1 MADAGFTPF
10 GSNLD
15 ARPSPQFVGHG
26 EDTPA
31 PANPHAAPAPVT
43 PAEAVDLPKEI
54 RKILQGQL
62 AETALDS
69 AVSAIEAAVNNAPTR
84 VALPEIKLNTGDD
97 QQPLQT
103 PPTIEFVREGDTVK
117 SVQVRCACGQSIHLD
132 CIY

>member
-10 GSNLD
+10 GSGLD

-31 PANPHAAPAPVT
+31 PANPQAAPAPVT
-43 PAEAVDLPKEI
+43 PAEAVDLPGEI

-84 VALPEIKLNTGDD
+84 VTLPEIKLNSGHD
-97 QQPLQT
+97 QQTLQT

>member
-10 GSNLD
+10 GSELD

-31 PANPHAAPAPVT
+31 PANPQAAPAPVT
-43 PAEAVDLPKEI
+43 PAEAVDLPGEI

-69 AVSAIEAAVNNAPTR
+69 AVSAIEAAINNAPSR
-84 VALPEIKLNTGDD
+84 VALPEIKLNTGGD
-97 QQPLQT
+97 QPTLEGQPN
-103 PPTIEFVREGDTVK
+103 IEFEREGDTVK
-117 SVQVRCACGQSIHLD
+117 RVQVHCVCGQTIQLD

>member
-1 MADAGFTPF
+1 MTDSGFTPF
-10 GSNLD
+10 GNGLD

-26 EDTPA
+26 EDTLA
-31 PANPHAAPAPVT
+31 PSSPQAAPAPVT
-43 PAEAVDLPKEI
+43 PAEAVDLPGEI

-97 QQPLQT
+97 QETLQT

>member
-10 GSNLD
+10 GSGLD

-31 PANPHAAPAPVT
+31 PANPQAAPAPVT
-43 PAEAVDLPKEI
+43 PAEAVDLPGEI

-69 AVSAIEAAVNNAPTR
+69 AVSAIEAAINNAPSR
-84 VALPEIKLNTGDD
+84 VALPEIKLNTGGD
-97 QQPLQT
+97 QPTLEGQPN
-103 PPTIEFVREGDTVK
+103 IEFEREGDTVK
-117 SVQVRCACGQSIHLD
+117 RVQVHCVCGQTIQLD

>member
-10 GSNLD
+10 GSELD

-31 PANPHAAPAPVT
+31 PANPQAAPAPVT
-43 PAEAVDLPKEI
+43 PAEAVDLPGEI

-62 AETALDS
+62 AATALDS

-97 QQPLQT
+97 QRTLQT

>member
-1 MADAGFTPF
+1 MTDSGFTPF
-10 GSNLD
+10 GNGLD

-26 EDTPA
+26 EDTLA
-31 PANPHAAPAPVT
+31 PSSPQAAPAPVM
-43 PAEAVDLPKEI
+43 PAEAVDLPGEI

-84 VALPEIKLNTGDD
+84 VALPEIKLNTSDD
-97 QQPLQT
+97 QQTLQT

>member
-1 MADAGFTPF
+1 MTDSGFTPF
-10 GSNLD
+10 GSELD

-31 PANPHAAPAPVT
+31 PANPQAAPAPVT
-43 PAEAVDLPKEI
+43 PAEAVDLPGEI

-62 AETALDS
+62 AGTALDS

-97 QQPLQT
+97 QQTLQT

>member
-10 GSNLD
+10 GSELD

-26 EDTPA
+26 GDSLA
-31 PANPHAAPAPVT
+31 PTNLQATPAPVT
-43 PAEAVDLPKEI
+43 PAEMVDLPGQI
-54 RKILQGQL
+54 RQILQGQL

-97 QQPLQT
+97 QQTLKT

>member
-10 GSNLD
+10 GNELD
-15 ARPSPQFVGHG
+15 ARPSPQFVEHG

-31 PANPHAAPAPVT
+31 PANPQAAPAPVT
-43 PAEAVDLPKEI
+43 PAEAVDLPGEI

-84 VALPEIKLNTGDD
+84 VALPEIKLNTGSD
-97 QQPLQT
+97 QPSLEGQ
-103 PPTIEFVREGDTVK
+103 PTIEFEREGDTVK
-117 SVQVRCACGQSIHLD
+117 RVQVHCTCGQSIHLD

>member
-1 MADAGFTPF
+1 MANAGFTPF
-10 GSNLD
+10 GSELD
-15 ARPSPQFVGHG
+15 ARPSPQFVEHG
-26 EDTPA
+26 GDSLA
-31 PANPHAAPAPVT
+31 PTNLQATPAPVT
-43 PAEAVDLPKEI
+43 PAEMVDLPGQI
-54 RKILQGQL
+54 RQILQGQL

-69 AVSAIEAAVNNAPTR
+69 AVSAIEAAINNAPTR

-97 QQPLQT
+97 QQTLQT

>member
-10 GSNLD
+10 GSELD

-26 EDTPA
+26 EDTLA
-31 PANPHAAPAPVT
+31 PSSPQAAPAPVT
-43 PAEAVDLPKEI
+43 PAEAVDLRGEI

-62 AETALDS
+62 AGTALDS

-97 QQPLQT
+97 QQTLQT

>member
-1 MADAGFTPF
+1 MTDSGFTPF
-10 GSNLD
+10 GNGLD

-26 EDTPA
+26 EDTLA
-31 PANPHAAPAPVT
+31 PSSPQAAPAPVT
-43 PAEAVDLPKEI
+43 PAEAVDLPGEI

-97 QQPLQT
+97 QQTLQT

>member
-1 MADAGFTPF
+1 MANAGFTPF
-10 GSNLD
+10 GSELD
-15 ARPSPQFVGHG
+15 ARPSPHFVGHG
-26 EDTPA
+26 EDKPA
-31 PANPHAAPAPVT
+31 PANPQAAPAPVT
-43 PAEAVDLPKEI
+43 PAEAVDLPGEI

-97 QQPLQT
+97 QRTLQT

>member
-1 MADAGFTPF
+1 MANAGFTPF
-10 GSNLD
+10 GSELD
-15 ARPSPQFVGHG
+15 ARPSPQFVERG
-26 EDTPA
+26 EDNPTPV
-31 PANPHAAPAPVT
+31 NTQAAPTPVK
-43 PAEAVDLPKEI
+43 PAEALDLPGEI

-97 QQPLQT
+97 QQTLQT

>member
-10 GSNLD
+10 GSELD

-31 PANPHAAPAPVT
+31 PANPQAAPAPVT
-43 PAEAVDLPKEI
+43 PAEAVDLPGEI

-62 AETALDS
+62 AGTALDS

-97 QQPLQT
+97 QQTLQT

>member
-10 GSNLD
+10 GNELD
-15 ARPSPQFVGHG
+15 ARPSPQFVEHAG
-26 EDTPA
+26 DSLA
-31 PANPHAAPAPVT
+31 PTNLQATPAPVT
-43 PAEAVDLPKEI
+43 PAEMVDLPGQI
-54 RKILQGQL
+54 RQILQGQL

-97 QQPLQT
+97 QQTLQT

>member
-10 GSNLD
+10 GSELD

-31 PANPHAAPAPVT
+31 PANPQAAPAPVT
-43 PAEAVDLPKEI
+43 PAEAVDLPGEI
-54 RKILQGQL
+54 RKIHQGQL

-97 QQPLQT
+97 QRTLQT

>member
-10 GSNLD
+10 GSELD

-31 PANPHAAPAPVT
+31 PANPQAAPAPVT
-43 PAEAVDLPKEI
+43 PAEAVDLPGEI

-84 VALPEIKLNTGDD
+84 VALPEIKLNTSDD
-97 QQPLQT
+97 QQTLQT